1 MKYFHCE
8 KCGNVVALLVE
19 GGGELVCCGEPM
31 VELKADTVDAAK
43 EKHVPAVTRE
53 GNKID
58 VVVGS
63 VEHPMQEKHYITF
76 ISAQQGDVLQIKQLK
91 PGEAPKAC
99 FEIADGPVEVN
110 EFCNLHGLWKAEA

>member
-99 FEIADGPVEVN
+99 FEVADGPVEVN